1 MKDRYGIAAPERI
14 ERRTVLRKRLHGM
27 HLSAIPFSHQLG
39 NGLYLAAVRIAH
51 EKRFPVVVLL
61 FLTLGRIYIFFCCHN
76 TVF

>member
-1 MKDRYGIAAPERI
+1 
-14 ERRTVLRKRLHGM
+14 M
-27 HLSAIPFSHQLG
+27 HLSAIFGHQLG

-51 EKRFPVVVLL
+51 GKRFPVVVFL